1 MLSLEFCSGTGR
13 SGSKEE
19 VDQPASTVPFHY
31 EQSLQNTLII
41 RDTLTLPDLQTA
53 GSSLVCECS
62 PLQCLCLK
70 MKTDVVAQIEVIP
83 CKICGDKSSGIH
95 YGVITCEGC
104 KGFFRRSQQNN
115 ASYSC
120 PRQRNCLIDR
130 TNRNRCQHCRLQK
143 CLALGMSRDAVKFGR
158 MSKKQR
164 DSLYA
169 EVQKHQ
175 QRLQEQR
182 QQQPGDA
189 EALARVYSSSL
200 TNGLST
206 LNHEIGGTY
215 ASAHLIDMPKAQA
228 NGGPGG
234 YYGIDSTQAS
244 PDQSGLDMTGM
255 KQIKQEPIYDLTP
268 VPNLFSYGSYHD
280 NQLAP
285 GISMGELDRIAQNI
299 IKSHLET
306 CQYTAEELQQLAWQ
320 THSYEEVKIYQSKT
334 RDVLWQQCA
343 IQITHAIQY
352 VVEFAKRIT
361 GFMELCQNDQIL
373 LLKSGCLEVVLV
385 RMCRA
390 FNPLNNTVLFEGK
403 YGGMQIFKALGCDDL
418 VNAVFDF
425 AKSLCSL
432 QLTEEE
438 IALFSA
444 AVLISTDRPW
454 LMEPRK
460 VQKLQEKIYFALQH
474 IMQKNHLDEDA
485 LAKLISRIPTLS
497 ALCTLHTEEL
507 QAFQQLHPET
517 VSMLFPPLYKELFNP
532 DAAGVMPK

>member
-1 MLSLEFCSGTGR
+1 PHDIKSVTSVPVITATKKNMAKINRMYVCFPLPLSL
-13 SGSKEE
+13 
-19 VDQPASTVPFHY
+19 ST
-31 EQSLQNTLII
+31 
-41 RDTLTLPDLQTA
+41 
-53 GSSLVCECS
+53 
-62 PLQCLCLK
+62 
-70 MKTDVVAQIEVIP
+70 AQIEVIP

-115 ASYSC
+115 AAYSC

-175 QRLQEQR
+175 QRILNER
-182 QQQPGDA
+182 QQQTGEA

-200 TNGLST
+200 TNGLNT

-215 ASAHLIDMPKAQA
+215 ANGHVIELPKGQV
-228 NGGPGG
+228 NGGAPGG
-234 YYGIDSTQAS
+234 YYHGMDSTQPS
-244 PDQSGLDMTGM
+244 PDQSGLDMAGM
-255 KQIKQEPIYDLTP
+255 KHIKQEPVYDLTP
-268 VPNLFSYGSYHD
+268 VTNLFNYSSYQDS
-280 NQLAP
+280 QLAP
-285 GISMGELDRIAQNI
+285 SNVSMGELDRIAQNI

-306 CQYTAEELQQLAWQ
+306 CQYTADELQQLAWQ
-320 THSYEEVKIYQSKT
+320 THSYDDIKMYQSKT
-334 RDVLWQQCA
+334 RDMLWQQCA

-352 VVEFAKRIT
+352 VVEFAKRIS

-403 YGGMQIFKALGCDDL
+403 YGGMQMFKALGCDNL
-418 VNAVFDF
+418 VSAVFDF

-444 AVLISTDRPW
+444 AVLISADRPW

-474 IMQKNHLDEDA
+474 IMQKNHMDEDT
-485 LAKLISRIPTLS
+485 LAKLIGRIPTLS

-517 VSMLFPPLYKELFNP
+517 VNVLFPPLYKELFNP
-532 DAAGVMPK
+532 DPNAAITIPK

>member
-1 MLSLEFCSGTGR
+1 MFF
-13 SGSKEE
+13 
-19 VDQPASTVPFHY
+19 PPST
-31 EQSLQNTLII
+31 
-41 RDTLTLPDLQTA
+41 
-53 GSSLVCECS
+53 
-62 PLQCLCLK
+62 
-70 MKTDVVAQIEVIP
+70 AQIEVIP

-175 QRLQEQR
+175 ARLQEQR
-182 QQQPGDA
+182 QQQTGEA

-215 ASAHLIDMPKAQA
+215 ANGHVIELPKGGHV
-228 NGGPGG
+228 NGGGVPGG
-234 YYGIDSTQAS
+234 YYGMDSTQPS
-244 PDQSGLDMTGM
+244 PDQSGLDMSV
-255 KQIKQEPIYDLTP
+255 KIKHFTP
-268 VPNLFSYGSYHD
+268 KSKNC
-280 NQLAP
+280 
-285 GISMGELDRIAQNI
+285 GIMHRIAQNI

-306 CQYTAEELQQLAWQ
+306 CQYTTEELQQLAWQ
-320 THSYEEVKIYQSKT
+320 THSYEEVKMYQSKP

-352 VVEFAKRIT
+352 VVEFAKRIS

-403 YGGMQIFKALGCDDL
+403 YGGMQMFKSLGCDDL
-418 VNAVFDF
+418 VSAVFDF

-474 IMQKNHLDEDA
+474 IMQKNHMDEDA

-517 VSMLFPPLYKELFNP
+517 VNVLFPPLYKELFNP
-532 DAAGVMPK
+532 DPNSAMAMPK

>member
-1 MLSLEFCSGTGR
+1 M
-13 SGSKEE
+13 
-19 VDQPASTVPFHY
+19 
-31 EQSLQNTLII
+31 
-41 RDTLTLPDLQTA
+41 
-53 GSSLVCECS
+53 CEN
-62 PLQCLCLK
+62 QLK
-70 MKTDVVAQIEVIP
+70 TKADATAQIEVIP

-182 QQQPGDA
+182 QQQSGEA
-189 EALARVYSSSL
+189 EALARVYSSSIS
-200 TNGLST
+200 NGLSN
-206 LNHEIGGTY
+206 LNTETGGTY
-215 ASAHLIDMPKAQA
+215 ANGHVIDLPKSE
-228 NGGPGG
+228 G
-234 YYGIDSTQAS
+234 YYNIDSGQPS
-244 PDQSGLDMTGM
+244 PDQSGLDMTGI
-255 KQIKQEPIYDLTP
+255 KQIKQEPIYDLTS
-268 VPNLFSYGSYHD
+268 VPNLFTYSSFNNG
-280 NQLAP
+280 QLAP
-285 GISMGELDRIAQNI
+285 GITMTEIDRIAQNI

-306 CQYTAEELQQLAWQ
+306 CQYTMEELHQLAWQ
-320 THSYEEVKIYQSKT
+320 THTYEEIKAYQSKS
-334 RDVLWQQCA
+334 REALWQQCA

-403 YGGMQIFKALGCDDL
+403 YGGMQMFKALGSDDL
-418 VNAVFDF
+418 VNEAFDF
-425 AKSLCSL
+425 AKNLCSL

-438 IALFSA
+438 IALFSS
-444 AVLISTDRPW
+444 AVLISPDRAW
-454 LMEPRK
+454 LIEPRK

-474 IMQKNHLDEDA
+474 VIQKNHLDDET
-485 LAKLISRIPTLS
+485 LAKLQPTVQGPEPLS
-497 ALCTLHTEEL
+497 PEVKPRTVWGVAVPTP
-507 QAFQQLHPET
+507 QLHLRSSAEGTACSSLACTPLLA
-517 VSMLFPPLYKELFNP
+517 VPQRCIPASM
-532 DAAGVMPK
+532 